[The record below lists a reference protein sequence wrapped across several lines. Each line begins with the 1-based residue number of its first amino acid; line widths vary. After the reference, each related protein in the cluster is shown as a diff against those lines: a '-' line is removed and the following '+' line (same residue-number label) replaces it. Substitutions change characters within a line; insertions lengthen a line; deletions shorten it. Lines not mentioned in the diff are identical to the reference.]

1 MHFRSGR
8 QRAIAE
14 TFLSFADEIEDHGG
28 LPLHEICYIL
38 GSPLH
43 KRKRKI
49 DTAFLDNISNAL
61 MTRGFLAPS
70 QKELVAKTR
79 NLPQLVH
86 RTCIQLR
93 NRGIIIV
100 KNQKDSSGRTI
111 KGTMRWFAASQS
123 YERNYLVPATLSRI
137 DEVPPDDNYT
147 DGSITILGASRL
159 SHPGKEDPMQTY
171 KLLTQDIASGAE
183 DWRTR
188 WFGRYEKL
196 AREEADKALNDIE
209 DVIRRYVPD
218 ERREVTGLTDASH
231 RELLAAREAIISNY
245 EKSRPLLPVIVIDPN
260 RRFHVACPPKAKRG
274 LRSKKDNKR
283 TAVASP

>member
-1 MHFRSGR
+1 MSFRSWR

-14 TFLSFADEIEDHGG
+14 TFLSFAHEIEDHGG
-28 LPLHEICYIL
+28 LPLHELCYIL
-38 GSPLH
+38 GNSLS
-43 KRKRKI
+43 KRKI

-61 MTRGFLAPS
+61 MARGFLAPS

-93 NRGIIIV
+93 NRGIMIV

-123 YERNYLVPATLSRI
+123 YERNYLVPVTLSRI
-137 DEVPPDDNYT
+137 NEVPPDDNYT

-159 SHPGKEDPMQTY
+159 SHHGKEDPTQTY
-171 KLLTQDIASGAE
+171 KLLIQEIASGAK

-188 WFGRYEKL
+188 WFSKYEKV
-196 AREEADKALNDIE
+196 AREEADKALSDIE
-209 DVIRRYVPD
+209 NVVRRHIPD
-218 ERREVTGLTDASH
+218 ENGETTGLTDASH
-231 RELLAAREAIISNY
+231 RELLAAREAIVSNY
-245 EKSRPLLPVIVIDPN
+245 EKSRPLLPVILIDLN
-260 RRFHVACPPKAKRG
+260 RPFHVACPKVKRG
-274 LRSKKDNKR
+274 LGSKKDNKR